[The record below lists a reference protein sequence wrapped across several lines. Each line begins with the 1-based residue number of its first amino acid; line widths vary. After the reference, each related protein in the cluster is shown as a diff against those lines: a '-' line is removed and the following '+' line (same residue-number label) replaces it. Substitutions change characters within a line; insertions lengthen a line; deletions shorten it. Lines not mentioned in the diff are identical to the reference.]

1 MKAIKDPKMYCFI
14 LLVLISGDVA
24 ENPGPVKNQF
34 GNKNLKVICMH
45 CTGMSCR
52 SMCELYF

>member
-24 ENPGPVKNQF
+24 ENPGPVTNPCGKCERPVRSNQR
-34 GNKNLKVICMH
+34 GIQWNVIDIVY
-45 CTGMSCR
+45 R
-52 SMCELYF
+52 L